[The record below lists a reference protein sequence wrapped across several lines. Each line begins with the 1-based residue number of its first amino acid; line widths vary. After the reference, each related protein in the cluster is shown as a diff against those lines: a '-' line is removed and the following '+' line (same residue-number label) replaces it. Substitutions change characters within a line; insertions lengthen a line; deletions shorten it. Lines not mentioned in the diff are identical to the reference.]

1 MMILGYEYIIGPI
14 PLAGIELDRK
24 AEGKILKGRNI
35 GGVGHGDSQGFM
47 LHVNRQGM
55 IFFY

>member
-24 AEGKILKGRNI
+24 AEGKILRAAI
-35 GGVGHGDSQGFM
+35 LVGSDM
-47 LHVNRQGM
+47 AIVRVLCWT
-55 IFFY
+55 